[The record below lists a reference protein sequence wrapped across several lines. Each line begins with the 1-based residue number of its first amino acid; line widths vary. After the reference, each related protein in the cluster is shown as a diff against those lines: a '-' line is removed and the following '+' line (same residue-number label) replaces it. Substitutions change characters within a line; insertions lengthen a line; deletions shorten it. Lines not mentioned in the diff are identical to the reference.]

1 MISLGF
7 VLFAIYILL
16 AIPFKSYVQPFIVMA
31 VIPFG
36 AAMATMGHWIMG
48 MPLSI
53 MSMMGMLALTGVV
66 INDSLVL
73 VDYINQQRRKHG
85 ESLKDAVLHAGV
97 RRLRP
102 VMLTSL
108 TTFAGLMPLIF
119 EKSTQAQFL
128 IPMGV
133 SLGFGILFSTAVT
146 LVLVPLMYY
155 KAAHLKSGARSL
167 FAKKVNNTK

>member
-1 MISLGF
+1 
-7 VLFAIYILL
+7 
-16 AIPFKSYVQPFIVMA
+16 
-31 VIPFG
+31 
-36 AAMATMGHWIMG
+36 MG

-66 INDSLVL
+66 VNDSLVL
-73 VDYINQQRRKHG
+73 VDYINQQRRIHG
-85 ESLKDAVLHAGV
+85 ESLKEAVLHAGV

-133 SLGFGILFSTAVT
+133 SLGFGILFSTVVT
-146 LVLVPLMYY
+146 LVLVPLLYY
-155 KAAHLKSGARSL
+155 KTAHVKRWFRGLM
-167 FAKKVNNTK
+167 TK